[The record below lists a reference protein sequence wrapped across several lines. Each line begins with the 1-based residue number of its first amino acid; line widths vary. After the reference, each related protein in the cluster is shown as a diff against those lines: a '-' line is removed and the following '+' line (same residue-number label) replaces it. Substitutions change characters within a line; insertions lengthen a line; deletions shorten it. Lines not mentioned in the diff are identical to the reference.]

1 MITPLL
7 LINAVTFLQCA
18 TSTRKYGFYQPVI
31 IGCVGYILNYAPKY
45 HAALAIIGLIG
56 WRGEF
61 VEDGPELI
69 LTDAAMVI
77 AEFIAAGGM
86 IASTVY
92 ALVA

>member
-7 LINAVTFLQCA
+7 LINAVTFLQCFTA
-18 TSTRKYGFYQPVI
+18 KRKYGFYQPVI
-31 IGCVGYILNYAPKY
+31 IGCAGYILNYAPEY
-45 HAALAIIGLIG
+45 HVALAAIGLIG
-56 WRGEF
+56 WRGDF

-69 LTDAAMVI
+69 LTDATMVI
-77 AEFIAAGGM
+77 AGFVAAGGM